1 MRKYQAANVE
11 ILEYFNVHFFG
22 AVGGGVHFEI
32 IRVNNLKRVEQR
44 KDGELKQLV
53 LKNLISDSRHDV
65 IFRNDHQKV
74 LTSKT

>member
-1 MRKYQAANVE
+1 MVPVLSVRKYQAANVE

-22 AVGGGVHFEI
+22 SGGGGVHFEI

-53 LKNLISDSRHDV
+53 SQEFD
-65 IFRNDHQKV
+65 FRF
-74 LTSKT
+74 

>member
-1 MRKYQAANVE
+1 M
-11 ILEYFNVHFFG
+11 
-22 AVGGGVHFEI
+22 GGGVHFEI
-32 IRVNNLKRVEQR
+32 IRTNNLKRVEQR

-65 IFRNDHQKV
+65 IFQNHQKV